1 MCVSVCVIDLFAFR
15 QDGLHYKALMK
26 SLLNTAI
33 AEMNSN
39 DIKELGT
46 LVSRLQNERMKSER
60 VAAGVAP
67 KKKKNAKKTL
77 KMEKDDL
84 FDGSTGGAMI
94 DDDYDFM

>member
-1 MCVSVCVIDLFAFR
+1 MGGVYVAICLSV

-33 AEMNSN
+33 SEMNSN

-67 KKKKNAKKTL
+67 KKKKSNAKKTL

-84 FDGSTGGAMI
+84 FDGSTGGGGMI